1 MQYLRELFFLL
12 GEKKRSLPLILFFFL
27 CLSALEVAGIGIIG
41 PYVSIIISDN
51 VMEGELAEYITMLGL
66 PQEKESLLLTLGL
79 ILILIFLI
87 KTISTILMNRAVI
100 WFGAQLQVSVRSTL
114 MESYQNMPY
123 SIYLSRNSSE
133 FVYAINNLCGTFQTV
148 ITAFLK
154 LISDFILILAVLV
167 LLASQDIVALSIFVL
182 ILGGMVLA
190 YDKIFNTSL
199 KVYGEKTNTLTAKL
213 LKNLNEGLDGFKEIR
228 ILGTEK
234 FFYHKVVQS
243 AKQLAVFQTKEALI
257 ATSPRYLLELVM
269 VSFIVL
275 LVVITLYIGGEIE
288 SIIVTLATFSIA
300 GLRLLP
306 ATSALTSNLVLF
318 RFSRDAISRL
328 YNDFQIFKD
337 LKLKARK
344 LESVTSSASFKKLE
358 LQNVQFSYIKGQTR
372 ALNKINIS
380 IESGEAIGI
389 MGPSGSGKTTLV
401 DILLGL
407 LKYDKGLI
415 TYNNEPLNTDLT
427 AWQSKVAYLP
437 QEVFLLDDTIQNNVA
452 LGVQKEEIDQEKVY
466 DSLKKSRLMEFVDDL
481 PEGIN
486 TLLGERGSRIS
497 GGQRQ
502 RIALARS
509 FYHERE
515 VLVMDEAT
523 SALDNKTEKEIID
536 EIGFLKGKKTIIV
549 IAHRLSTLKYCDYIY
564 ELDKGSIVRSGKP
577 EDMINSS

>member
-12 GEKKRSLPLILFFFL
+12 GDKKRALPLILFFFL

-51 VMEGELAEYITMLGL
+51 VMEGEFAEYITMFGL
-66 PQEKESLLLTLGL
+66 PQEKERLLLTLGL
-79 ILILIFLI
+79 ILFLIFLI
-87 KTISTILMNRAVI
+87 KTISTILMNRSVI
-100 WFGAQLQVSVRSTL
+100 WFGATLQVSLRSSL

-133 FVYAINNLCGTFQTV
+133 FVYAINNLCGTFQAV
-148 ITAFLK
+148 VTAFLK
-154 LISDFILILAVLV
+154 LISDLILIFAVLV
-167 LLASQDIVALSIFVL
+167 LLALQDIVALSIFVL
-182 ILGGMVLA
+182 ILGGLVFI

-199 KVYGEKTNTLTAKL
+199 KVYGEKTNTFSAKL

-228 ILGTEK
+228 VLGTER

-243 AKQLAVFQTKEALI
+243 AEQLAIFQTKETLL
-257 ATSPRYLLELVM
+257 ATSPRFLLELVM

-275 LVVITLYIGGEIE
+275 LVVITLYIGGELE
-288 SIIVTLATFSIA
+288 SIFVTLAMFSIA

-306 ATSALTSNLVLF
+306 ATSALSSNLVLF
-318 RFSRDAISRL
+318 RFSRDAVSRL
-328 YNDFQIFKD
+328 YKDFKIFEDIKQ
-337 LKLKARK
+337 KKGK
-344 LESVTSSASFKKLE
+344 LEPSRNDEAFKNLE
-358 LQNVQFSYIKGQTR
+358 LKDVHFSYIKDHPET
-372 ALNKINIS
+372 LKDINIS
-380 IESGEAIGI
+380 IKSGEAIGI

-407 LKYDKGLI
+407 LKYDKGSL
-415 TYNNEPLNTDLT
+415 TYNNKPLDIDLT

-437 QEVFLLDDTIQNNVA
+437 QEVFLLDDTIRNNVA
-452 LGVQKEEIDQEKVY
+452 LGVKKEEIDNEKIH
-466 DSLKKSRLMEFVDDL
+466 DSLKKSRLMEFVNDL
-481 PEGIN
+481 PDGID
-486 TLLGERGSRIS
+486 TLLGERGSRLS

-523 SALDNKTEKEIID
+523 SALDAKTENDIVD
-536 EIGFLKGKKTIIV
+536 EIKYLKGKQTLII
-549 IAHRLSTLKYCDYIY
+549 IAHRLTTLEHCDRIY
-564 ELDKGSIVRSGKP
+564 VMGNGKIIDSGSPKQILS
-577 EDMINSS
+577 